1 MIDFLK
7 GEIVNK
13 HPTEVVL
20 RVGGIGFRLQVPLS
34 TFERLPASG
43 ETTLLTHLHVRED
56 GFKLFGFAT
65 AAEREMF
72 IMLISVS
79 GVGPSIALTALSGSS
94 VEQIREMILSE
105 QVSLLTKI
113 KGIGRKTAQR
123 LVVELKENI
132 QRVPVETSAA
142 LSADQRNM
150 EDTILGLTALGY
162 SRVVAQQAVARS
174 IESLDGDAKSE
185 DLLREALKHV

>member
-7 GEIVNK
+7 GEIVSK

-94 VEQIREMILSE
+94 VEQIREMTAGYG
-105 QVSLLTKI
+105 LL
-113 KGIGRKTAQR
+113 GRAAGPREGANAVYFLASDEASFITGHTLIVDGGFSVTGRAQ
-123 LVVELKENI
+123 
-132 QRVPVETSAA
+132 
-142 LSADQRNM
+142 
-150 EDTILGLTALGY
+150 
-162 SRVVAQQAVARS
+162 
-174 IESLDGDAKSE
+174 
-185 DLLREALKHV
+185 